1 METNTSIKFCKVDGL
16 TYDNLVVGTV
26 YFDAA
31 GGTIHVATS
40 NTTADKFG
48 GNISDVS

>member
-1 METNTSIKFCKVDGL
+1 MATNTSIKFCKVDGL
-16 TYDNLVVGTV
+16 VYENLIVGAV
-26 YFDAA
+26 YFDTV

-40 NTTADKFG
+40 DTTTDKFG